1 MGKFSYEPKNVW
13 KEADESVRKEIMNFS
28 EGYKTFMAAGV
39 TERLC
44 VDEIVKIAEKAG
56 FKPLSNIK
64 KLSAGDCIYSVNRGK
79 SILLAK
85 IGNKPMAE
93 VGCAVVAAHVD
104 SPRLDLKPIPV
115 IEDGGVAYFKTHYY
129 GGIKKYQWTTLP
141 LGMSGVVM
149 TKNGSVK
156 IHVDGED
163 FCLCISDLL
172 PHLASSQM
180 TKPAKEVIEGEN
192 LNVIIGTIPSDDKE
206 ESLKDALLKL
216 LNEMYGITEAD
227 FISAELEI
235 YPAVKPKDVG
245 FDRSLV
251 GSYGHDDRVCAY
263 TGIKALAD
271 CKTGDKTAICM
282 LADKEE
288 IGSMGNTG
296 MKSRYFENTVAELI
310 SLSEENYSDLKLK
323 KCLSA
328 SVCLSADVCA
338 AFDPIYAGVYEKQN
352 TPKLNQGLAFM
363 KYTGSRGK
371 GGSSDASAEL
381 IFKIRSLLDEE
392 NVCWQIGELGK
403 VDEGGGG
410 TVAQYIANLDL
421 EVIDCGVP
429 LLSMHS
435 PFEIAAKAD
444 IYSAYK
450 GYKVFFEKI

>member
-1 MGKFSYEPKNVW
+1 MSKFSYEPKNVW
-13 KEADESVRKEIMNFS
+13 KEADEASKKEIMKFS
-28 EGYKTFMAAGV
+28 EEYKSFMTAGV

-44 VDEIVKIAEKAG
+44 VEEIIKIAEKSG
-56 FKPLSNIK
+56 FKPLGDIK
-64 KLSAGDCIYSVNRGK
+64 KLSAGDCVYAVNREK

-85 IGNKPMAE
+85 IGNKPMSEA
-93 VGCAVVAAHVD
+93 GLAVVAAHID
-104 SPRLDLKPIPV
+104 SPRLDLKPLPV

-129 GGIKKYQWTTLP
+129 GGIKKYQWTALP

-149 TKNGSVK
+149 TKNGPVK
-156 IHVDGED
+156 IHVDGDE

-172 PHLASSQM
+172 PHLAASQM

-192 LNVIIGTIPSDDKE
+192 LSVIIGTIPSDDKE

-235 YPAVKPKDVG
+235 YPAVNPKDVG

-263 TGIKALAD
+263 TGLKALLDSGA
-271 CKTGDKTAICM
+271 GDKTAVCM

-296 MKSRYFENTVAELI
+296 MKSRFFENTVAEMI
-310 SLSEENYSDLKLK
+310 SLSEENYSDLKLR
-323 KCLSA
+323 KCLSD

-338 AFDPIYAGVYEKQN
+338 AFDPLYAGVYEKQN

-381 IFKIRSLLDEE
+381 IYKIRSLLDDEK
-392 NVCWQIGELGK
+392 VCWQIGELGK

-410 TVAQYIANLDL
+410 TVAQYIANLDM

>member
-1 MGKFSYEPKNVW
+1 MSKLVYEPKNVW
-13 KEADESVRKEIMNFS
+13 KNADESMKKDIMDFS
-28 EGYKTFMAAGV
+28 EEYKEFLLKGV

-44 VDEIVKIAEKAG
+44 VEEAVKIAENAG
-56 FKPLSNIK
+56 FKPLSEVK
-64 KLSAGDCIYSVNRGK
+64 SLKSGDCVYIVNRNK

-85 IGNKPMAE
+85 MGKKPMSEEGIAII
-93 VGCAVVAAHVD
+93 AAHID
-104 SPRLDLKPIPV
+104 SPRLDLKPVPV
-115 IEDGGVAYFKTHYY
+115 IEDGGMVYFKTHYY
-129 GGIKKYQWTTLP
+129 GGIKKYQWTALP

-149 TKNGSVK
+149 TKNGPVK
-156 IHVDGED
+156 ILVDGED
-163 FCLCISDLL
+163 FCLCITDLL
-172 PHLASSQM
+172 PHLATSQM
-180 TKPAKEVIEGEN
+180 TKQTKDAIEGEN

-206 ESLKDALLKL
+206 ESVKDELLKV
-216 LNEMYGITEAD
+216 LNRLYNIGEED

-263 TGIKALAD
+263 TSLKAIAESEI
-271 CKTGDKTAICM
+271 GDKTAICI

-296 MKSRYFENTVAELI
+296 MKSRFFENTIAELI
-310 SLSEENYSDLKLK
+310 SLSEENYSDLLLRR
-323 KCLSA
+323 CLTK
-328 SVCLSADVCA
+328 SVCLSADVCSA
-338 AFDPIYAGVYEKQN
+338 YDPLYANVYEKQN
-352 TPKLNQGLAFM
+352 TPKLNNGLAFM

-381 IFKIRSLLDEE
+381 IYKMRTLLDNA

-410 TVAQYIANLDL
+410 TVAQYIANLDVD
-421 EVIDCGVP
+421 VIDCGVP
-429 LLSMHS
+429 LLSMHA

-450 GYKVFFEKI
+450 GYITFFEKI

>member
-1 MGKFSYEPKNVW
+1 MSKLAYEPKNVW
-13 KEADESVRKEIMNFS
+13 KNADETAKKEIMNFS
-28 EGYKTFMAAGV
+28 EEYKKFLSVGV

-44 VDEIVKIAEKAG
+44 VEEAVKIAENAG
-56 FKPLSNIK
+56 FKPLADAKSLK
-64 KLSAGDCIYSVNRGK
+64 AGDCVYAINRGK
-79 SILLAK
+79 AILLAK
-85 IGNKPMAE
+85 IGKNPVSQGLAM
-93 VGCAVVAAHVD
+93 VAAHID
-104 SPRLDLKPIPV
+104 SPRLDLKPVPV

-129 GGIKKYQWTTLP
+129 GGIRKYQWTALP

-149 TKNGSVK
+149 TKNGPVK
-156 IHVDGED
+156 ILIDGED

-180 TKPAKEVIEGEN
+180 TKKVKDAIEGEN
-192 LNVIIGTIPSDDKE
+192 LSVIIGTIPSDEKE
-206 ESLKDALLKL
+206 ESVKDALLSV
-216 LNEMYGITEAD
+216 LNNMYGISEED

-235 YPAVKPKDVG
+235 YPAVKPTDVG

-263 TGIKALAD
+263 AALKAIVD
-271 CKTGDKTAICM
+271 SEVSNKTTVCI

-296 MKSRYFENTVAELI
+296 MKSRFFENVIAEI
-310 SLSEENYSDLKLK
+310 IALSEENYSDILIRR
-323 KCLSA
+323 CLSK
-328 SVCLSADVCA
+328 SVCLSADVCS
-338 AFDPIYAGVYEKQN
+338 AFDPLYAGVYEKQN

-371 GGSSDASAEL
+371 GGSNDASAEF
-381 IFKIRSLLDEE
+381 IFKVRTLLDDAGI
-392 NVCWQIGELGK
+392 CWQIGELGK

-410 TVAQYIANLDL
+410 TVAQYIGNLDV

-429 LLSMHS
+429 LLSMHA

-450 GYKVFFEKI
+450 GYKTFFEKI

>member
-1 MGKFSYEPKNVW
+1 MEKLSYEPKNVW
-13 KEADESVRKEIMNFS
+13 KESDEATKKEIMAFA
-28 EGYKTFMAAGV
+28 EGYKEFMAAGV

-44 VDEIVKIAEKAG
+44 VEKTVEIAEKAG
-56 FKPLSNIK
+56 FKPLCDMT
-64 KLSAGDCIYSVNRGK
+64 KLKAGDCVYAVNRGK
-79 SILLAK
+79 SIMLAK
-85 IGNKPMAE
+85 IGKKPMSDT
-93 VGCAVVAAHVD
+93 GCAIVAAHID
-104 SPRLDLKPIPV
+104 SPRLDLKPVPV

-129 GGIKKYQWTTLP
+129 GGIKKYQWTALP

-149 TKNGSVK
+149 TKNGPVK

-172 PHLASSQM
+172 PHLAASQM
-180 TKPAKEVIEGEN
+180 TKPAKEVVEGEN
-192 LNVIIGTIPSDDKE
+192 LSVIIGTIPSDDKE

-263 TGIKALAD
+263 TGIKALAH
-271 CKTGDKTAICM
+271 CKTGDKTAILM

-296 MKSRYFENTVAELI
+296 MKSRFFENMIAEMI
-310 SLSEENYSDLKLK
+310 SLSEENYTDLKTR
-323 KCLSA
+323 KCLSE
-328 SVCLSADVCA
+328 SICLSADVCA
-338 AFDPIYAGVYEKQN
+338 AFDPLYAGVYEKQN

-381 IFKIRSLLDEE
+381 IFKIRNLLDDEK
-392 NVCWQIGELGK
+392 VCWQIGELGK

-410 TVAQYIANLDL
+410 TVAQYIANLNV

-429 LLSMHS
+429 LLSMHA
-435 PFEIAAKAD
+435 PFEIASKAD

-450 GYKVFFEKI
+450 GYKVFYEKI